1 MLDILKKT
9 TLTGIGLALKTWDEV
24 EDIAKEL
31 QKKGKMTET
40 EGKKFLDDLQEKYQE
55 VQQDLEDR
63 VDQSLKN
70 LLKKADIVTEEDLK
84 ALKKEIRD
92 LKKAVSELA
101 AQKS

>member
-1 MLDILKKT
+1 MLDIVKKT
-9 TLTGIGLALKTWDEV
+9 MLTGIGLALKTWDEV

-40 EGKKFLDDLQEKYQE
+40 EGKKFLDEMQDKYEDAQKE
-55 VQQDLEDR
+55 LEDR
-63 VDQSLKN
+63 VDQSIKS
-70 LLKKADIVTEEDLK
+70 LLKKADIITGEELK

-101 AQKS
+101 AEKG

>member
-1 MLDILKKT
+1 MLDIVRKT
-9 TLTGIGLALKTWDEV
+9 MLTGIGLALKTWDEV
-24 EDIAKEL
+24 EDIVNEL

-40 EGKKFLDDLQEKYQE
+40 EGKKFLEELQEKYQE

-84 ALKKEIRD
+84 ALKKEIRE
-92 LKKAVSELA
+92 LKKAVSELSTG
-101 AQKS
+101 KS

>member
-1 MLDILKKT
+1 MLDIVRKT
-9 TLTGIGLALKTWDEV
+9 MLTGIGLALKTWDEV
-24 EDIAKEL
+24 EDIVNEL

-40 EGKKFLDDLQEKYQE
+40 EGKKFLEELQEKYQE

-84 ALKKEIRD
+84 PLKKEIRE
-92 LKKAVSELA
+92 LKKAVSETA
-101 AQKS
+101 GGKR

>member
-40 EGKKFLDDLQEKYQE
+40 EGKKFLEDLQDKYQE

>member
-1 MLDILKKT
+1 M
-9 TLTGIGLALKTWDEV
+9 LTGIGLALKTWDEV
-24 EDIAKEL
+24 EDIVNEL

-40 EGKKFLDDLQEKYQE
+40 EGKKFLEELQEKYQE

-84 ALKKEIRD
+84 ALKKEIRE
-92 LKKAVSELA
+92 LKKAVSELSTG
-101 AQKS
+101 KS

>member
-1 MLDILKKT
+1 M
-9 TLTGIGLALKTWDEV
+9 LTGIGLALKTWDEV

-40 EGKKFLDDLQEKYQE
+40 EGKKFLEEMQDKYQE
-55 VQQDLEDR
+55 AQQDLEDR

-70 LLKKADIVTEEDLK
+70 ILKKADIVTGEELK

-101 AQKS
+101 AEKS

>member
-1 MLDILKKT
+1 MLDIVRKT
-9 TLTGIGLALKTWDEV
+9 MLTGIGLALKTWDEV
-24 EDIAKEL
+24 EDIANEL
-31 QKKGKMTET
+31 QKKGKMTEI
-40 EGKKFLDDLQEKYQE
+40 EGKKFLEDLQDKYQE

-63 VDQSLKN
+63 VDQSLKS
-70 LLKKADIVTEEDLK
+70 LLKKADIVTEEDIK

>member
-9 TLTGIGLALKTWDEV
+9 MLTGIGLALKTWDEV

-40 EGKKFLDDLQEKYQE
+40 EGKKFLEELQDRYDEAQK
-55 VQQDLEDR
+55 DLEDR
-63 VDQSLKN
+63 VDQSIKS
-70 LLKKADIVTEEDLK
+70 LLKKADIVTGEDLK

-92 LKKAVSELA
+92 LKKAISELGA
-101 AQKS
+101 EKS

>member
-1 MLDILKKT
+1 M
-9 TLTGIGLALKTWDEV
+9 LTGIGLALKTWDEV
-24 EDIAKEL
+24 EDIVNEL

-40 EGKKFLDDLQEKYQE
+40 EGKKFLEELQEKYQE

-70 LLKKADIVTEEDLK
+70 LLKKAEIVTEEDLK
-84 ALKKEIRD
+84 ALKKEVRE

-101 AQKS
+101 AGKS